1 MIRFNIGDTV
11 YWATYQRREEWIPC
25 PDCGGTR
32 RVRVIL
38 HDNDEQSIDCATC
51 SRGYEPPT
59 GKVVT
64 WEFSKAVSKGTI
76 LGVEISAGRTEW
88 RVSPHYIVKDVEV
101 FTTEEDAL
109 LRAEELAVEANEEE
123 QRRIAQKEKPNR
135 SWAWSASYHR
145 REIKECER
153 RISYHKAKLNV
164 AAAKAKGGDA

>member
-38 HDNDEQSIDCATC
+38 HDNDEHSIDCATC

-59 GKVVT
+59 GKIVT
-64 WEFSKAVSKGTI
+64 YEYSKSVSKGNI
-76 LGVEISAGRTEW
+76 MGVDMAAGRTDW
-88 RVSPHYIVKDVEV
+88 RVSPHYIVKDAEV
-101 FTTEEDAL
+101 FTTKEEAL
-109 LRAEELAVEANEEE
+109 DRAEVLAVEANEEE
-123 QRRIAQKEKPNR
+123 QRRLALKEKPTR
-135 SWAWSASYHR
+135 SWAWNASYHR

-153 RISYHKAKLNV
+153 RLAYHESKLSV
-164 AAAKAKGGDA
+164 AAVKVKAGDA